1 MRTVLALISLMI
13 IPFFLGYSQNQNISS
28 VDDIYEEQ
36 SLIIGIAHFGKSFT
50 EIELSLTLKNSLIDQ
65 VHFVEKTDDNPLE
78 AHIFVSNLISDGYQ
92 TRVFFDHHIVD
103 RLINITFD
111 SYFSKEGG
119 IIYITI
125 LQNEEPVEKKIII
138 KRNEDRIFD
147 VYYFEKYVQKEL
159 RTLDIEINFIKLFK
173 FNIKN
178 YILSDSIP
186 KIRKAH

>member
-1 MRTVLALISLMI
+1 MI